1 MNGKAVVEMIL
12 REASWFDLK
21 DVLTEDTIAVI
32 PVGSTEQHGPHNPLG
47 TDHMI
52 ADRIVY
58 GVRDE
63 ALVIPTVPVG
73 YSEHHRQFPGT
84 LWVSPHTLEN
94 YVLDICRS
102 LQYHGI
108 KKIIICNGHGGNTF
122 PLMSVA
128 MDMRKE
134 GVFVGIFEWWKA
146 SKEEDA
152 HAGSG
157 ETSLN
162 LFLYEQL
169 VHMERAK
176 DSATEWS
183 PPLHGTK
190 VLYDTIDFSEDGTV
204 GTPTRATKKKGEI
217 LYKDAVNQLKK
228 TIDYLKETPLEAL
241 LVKERVR

>member
-1 MNGKAVVEMIL
+1 MIL
-12 REASWFDLK
+12 REMSWFDLK
-21 DVLTEDTIAVI
+21 DVLTEDTIAVV

-52 ADRIVY
+52 ADRIAH
-58 GVRDE
+58 GVRDD
-63 ALVIPTVPVG
+63 ALITPTVPVG

-84 LWVSPHTLEN
+84 LWVSPHVLED
-94 YVLDICRS
+94 YVLDICKS

-108 KKIIICNGHGGNTF
+108 KKIVICNGHGGNTF
-122 PLMSVA
+122 PLMIVA
-128 MDMRKE
+128 MKMRE
-134 GVFVGIFEWWKA
+134 QGIFVGLFEWWKA

-162 LFLYEQL
+162 LFLYDHL
-169 VHMERAK
+169 VHMDRAK

-190 VLYDTIDFSEDGTV
+190 VLYDTIDFSDDGTV
-204 GTPTRATKKKGEI
+204 GTPTRATKVKGEI
-217 LYKDAVNQLKK
+217 LYKDAVTQLKE
-228 TIDYLKETPLEAL
+228 TVAYLKETPLETL
-241 LVKERVR
+241 LAKGRV

>member
-1 MNGKAVVEMIL
+1 MIL
-12 REASWFDLK
+12 REMSWFDLK
-21 DVLTEDTIAVI
+21 DVLTEDTIAVV

-52 ADRIVY
+52 ADRIAH
-58 GVRDE
+58 GVRDD
-63 ALVIPTVPVG
+63 ALITPTVPVG

-84 LWVSPHTLEN
+84 LWVSPRVLED

-108 KKIIICNGHGGNTF
+108 KKIVICNGHGGNTF
-122 PLMSVA
+122 PLMIVA
-128 MDMRKE
+128 MKMRE
-134 GVFVGIFEWWKA
+134 QGIFVGLFEWWKA

-162 LFLYEQL
+162 LFLYDHL
-169 VHMERAK
+169 VHMDRAK

-190 VLYDTIDFSEDGTV
+190 VLYDTIDFSDDGTV
-204 GTPTRATKKKGEI
+204 GTPSRATKVKGEI
-217 LYKDAVNQLKK
+217 LYKDAVTQLKE
-228 TIDYLKETPLEAL
+228 TIAYLKETPLEKL
-241 LVKERVR
+241 LAKGRVE